1 MVSAGSLLSFWAD
14 SPKEMFTSKCNM
26 AGHISILPTLKDWE
40 ALSSICQAVMR
51 PSSFTT
57 ALFGNVVLE
66 MAVYFEN
73 QDADVRI
80 SENKDL
86 TPNNRE

>member
-1 MVSAGSLLSFWAD
+1 
-14 SPKEMFTSKCNM
+14 M

-57 ALFGNVVLE
+57 ALFENVVLE

-86 TPNNRE
+86 TPNKRE

>member
-1 MVSAGSLLSFWAD
+1 
-14 SPKEMFTSKCNM
+14 
-26 AGHISILPTLKDWE
+26 
-40 ALSSICQAVMR
+40 MR

-86 TPNNRE
+86 TPNKRINVSSIFGLLNGVWL